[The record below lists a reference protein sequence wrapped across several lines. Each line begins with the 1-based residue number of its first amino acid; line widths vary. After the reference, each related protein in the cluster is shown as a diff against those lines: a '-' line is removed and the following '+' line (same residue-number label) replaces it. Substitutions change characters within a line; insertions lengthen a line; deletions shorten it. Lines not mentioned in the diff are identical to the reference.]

1 MSLAPELKSR
11 IDDLLARHPVVLF
24 MKGRKHAP
32 RCGFSAAATELLGE
46 VAPDFHDVDV
56 LEDPELREGIKA
68 YGQWPTIPQL
78 YVKGELIGGSD
89 ILRGM
94 YNQGE
99 LHQLFGIE
107 PPDRTPPEIHISE
120 TAVERLREAQSQAPD
135 NALHL
140 RIDAGFRS
148 QFTLEPAQGN
158 EIAVTSGGLTL
169 LLDLA
174 SLPRARGL
182 RIDWVVTPQ
191 GEGLKLDNPNAPPPV
206 KPLQVA
212 ELKRRL
218 DEGSITVIDVRPEDA
233 RARASFA
240 GARAFDAHSR
250 AELEALP
257 RGTPLAFLCHHGQ
270 SSLQYA
276 EHFRHLGFSEIYN
289 VAGGIDAWSQEIDR
303 SVPRY

>member
-1 MSLAPELKSR
+1 MSLNPDIKTR
-11 IDDLLARHPVVLF
+11 IDGLLSQHTAVLF

-32 RCGFSAAATELLGE
+32 RCGFSAAAAELLAE

-56 LEDPELREGIKA
+56 LEDAELREGIKA

-99 LHQLFGIE
+99 LHRLFGVQ
-107 PPDRTPPEIHISE
+107 PPDRTPPDIHVSE
-120 TAVERLREAQSQAPD
+120 AAAERLREAQTQAPE

-140 RIDAGFRS
+140 RIDGAFRS
-148 QFTLEPAQGN
+148 QFTLEPAQGG
-158 EIAVTSGGLTL
+158 EIAVEAAGLTL

-191 GEGLKLDNPNAPPPV
+191 GEGLKLDNPNAPPAV
-206 KPLQVA
+206 KSISA
-212 ELKRRL
+212 SELRTRV
-218 DEGSITVIDVRPEDA
+218 DAGTITVIDVRPAEA
-233 RARASFA
+233 RAQAPFP
-240 GARAFDAHSR
+240 GARAFDAASR

-257 RGTPLAFLCHHGQ
+257 RDTALAFLCQVGQ

-276 EHFRHLGFSEIYN
+276 EHFRHLGFADVHN
-289 VAGGIDAWSQEIDR
+289 VEGGIDAWSREVDA
-303 SVPRY
+303 S

>member
-1 MSLAPELKSR
+1 MNLSPELKSR
-11 IDDLLARHPVVLF
+11 IEQLLSEHPVVLF

-32 RCGFSAAATELLGE
+32 QCGFSAAAASLLAE

-56 LEDPELREGIKA
+56 LADPELREGIKI

-78 YVKGELIGGSD
+78 YLRGELVGGAD
-89 ILRGM
+89 ILRGL

-99 LHQLFGIE
+99 LHRMFGMA
-107 PPDRTPPEIHISE
+107 PPDRTPPEVHVS
-120 TAVERLREAQSQAPD
+120 AAAAERLREAQAQAPE

-140 RIDAGFRS
+140 RIDARFRS
-148 QFTLEPAQGN
+148 QFSLAPAQGD
-158 EIAVTSGGLTL
+158 EIAVEAGGLTL

-182 RIDWVVTPQ
+182 SIDWVTTPQ

-206 KPLQVA
+206 G
-212 ELKRRL
+212 ELSVSDLKARL
-218 DEGSITVIDVRPEDA
+218 DAGAISVIDVRPPAA
-233 RARASFA
+233 RAHAPFPA
-240 GARAFDAHSR
+240 ARAFDADSR
-250 AELEALP
+250 AALEALP
-257 RGTPLAFLCHHGQ
+257 RDTPLAFLCHRGQ

-276 EHFRHLGFSEIYN
+276 EHFRHLGFREVYN
-289 VAGGIDAWSQEIDR
+289 VAGGIDAWSREIDP